1 MLNDRETNR
10 QAEIKELISQGIVPH
25 DKELEKHPE
34 KSPEG
39 RAWLMG
45 RVSALIHDIQLAQE
59 IVDNMVSQAAMLLQQ
74 GGSMVQ
80 HKSFAK
86 L

>member
-1 MLNDRETNR
+1 VLNNRETNR
-10 QAEIKELISQGIVPH
+10 QAEIKELTSQGIVPH
-25 DKELEKHPE
+25 DKELEKYPE

-45 RVSALIHDIQLAQE
+45 RVSALIHDIQPARE

>member
-1 MLNDRETNR
+1 LNDRETNR
-10 QAEIKELISQGIVPH
+10 QAEIKELTSQGIVPH
-25 DKELEKHPE
+25 DKELETHPE

-45 RVSALIHDIQLAQE
+45 RVSALIHDIQPARE
-59 IVDNMVSQAAMLLQQ
+59 IVDNMASQAAILLQQ
-74 GGSMVQ
+74 GNSIVQ
-80 HKSFAK
+80 HKSLAK

>member
-1 MLNDRETNR
+1 MNDRETNR
-10 QAEIKELISQGIVPH
+10 QAEIKELTSQGIVPH

-45 RVSALIHDIQLAQE
+45 RVSALIHDIQPARE
-59 IVDNMVSQAAMLLQQ
+59 IMDNMASQAAILLQQ
-74 GGSMVQ
+74 GSSMVQ